1 MRYAVLPL
9 AWGARVVAASVQAT
23 VSTGYAC
30 RDDYVPVQERKS
42 RLLQSRRRQAV
53 RTEPE
58 SSTSAQ
64 QAQADAEDMPPP
76 PPRPAAAAVPQRS
89 ETSLLKA
96 SAEARQ
102 NQPVETEKE
111 REAKEEKAL
120 MQSFLNKQALRSAQE
135 NAFGTVYTEP
145 MKTGWTPPSW
155 CVLLET
161 VHIAEHIYLQAL
173 PSSV

>member
-1 MRYAVLPL
+1 MLPEC
-9 AWGARVVAASVQAT
+9 AQHT
-23 VSTGYAC
+23 VWTGSAC
-30 RDDYVPVQERKS
+30 RDDYVPVKERKS
-42 RLLQSRRRQAV
+42 RQLQSRRRNTA
-53 RTEPE
+53 RAEPE
-58 SSTSAQ
+58 SARGAQ
-64 QAQADAEDMPPP
+64 QEQADAEDMPPP
-76 PPRPAAAAVPQRS
+76 PPRPATAAVPQRS

-96 SAEARQ
+96 SAAAKQ

-155 CVLLET
+155 CALFQNIHNCSVSSVSVET
-161 VHIAEHIYLQAL
+161 VNIFHSQHAAIHRTFR
-173 PSSV
+173 